1 MDDKTTLL
9 LYQQIA
15 GRWDKVVWTHKIHEE
30 QADIYMT
37 CSRRYGIAKQILS
50 SANSVG
56 IITILC
62 GLISND
68 LWVQIITAITS
79 IATAFVIWK
88 CENCKFESKAEEN
101 KQYAAKCHHLRNLY
115 ESLMTDIRAGI
126 TNTSDIV
133 ARREELEEAENS
145 LYMQIA
151 PHTTSK
157 AVDRASVALNK
168 RKESTTT
175 PEELD
180 AHLPDF
186 LKC

>member
-1 MDDKTTLL
+1 MEKQISI

-30 QADIYMT
+30 QADIDMT
-37 CSRRYGIAKQILS
+37 YSRRYSIAKQILS
-50 SANSVG
+50 SLNSAG
-56 IITILC
+56 IITILS

-68 LWVQIITAITS
+68 LWVQIITAITTIS
-79 IATAFVIWK
+79 TAFVIWK
-88 CENCKFESKAEEN
+88 CESCKFESKAQDN

-115 ESLMTDIRAGI
+115 ESLMTDIQADVI
-126 TNTSDIV
+126 NTIDIV
-133 ARREELEEAENS
+133 KRREELELAENS

-157 AVDRASVALNK
+157 AVKRASIALNK

-175 PEELD
+175 CEELET
-180 AHLPDF
+180 HMPDF
-186 LKC
+186 LKLN